1 MRLKSITIAGEVFK
15 NAFSLENE
23 KSAINSL

>member
-1 MRLKSITIAGEVFK
+1 MRLKSFNISGEVFK